1 MGMQGGLHAALPSI
15 SGHWSLIALTFFHH
29 LPAGICSPV
38 RREVTRPAR
47 GVELRQQNGFAGLN
61 PSWSRKAFLASL
73 QRCPSYC
80 GKVLSTATGGVTRL
94 TERGWGTESLWAE
107 KQLFV
112 ATGEEGA
119 SWAEN
124 AGRAVP

>member
-1 MGMQGGLHAALPSI
+1 MQGGLHAALPSI
-15 SGHWSLIALTFFHH
+15 SGHWSLIALTFFH

-80 GKVLSTATGGVTRL
+80 GKVLSTAHHCLRYRRCHKAHREGLGNRVTL
-94 TERGWGTESLWAE
+94 G
-107 KQLFV
+107 
-112 ATGEEGA
+112 
-119 SWAEN
+119 
-124 AGRAVP
+124 